1 MEYKVVN
8 SSSPEGLQSKV
19 NKLIKEGFTPSGG
32 VHVNVTHS
40 QNRFRGQQH
49 VDTINKLEYV
59 QSVIKES
66 E

>member
-19 NKLIKEGFTPSGG
+19 NKLIKEGFTPIGG

>member
-8 SSSPEGLQSKV
+8 SSSPEGLESKV
-19 NKLIKEGFTPSGG
+19 NKLIEEGFTPSGG
-32 VHVNVTHS
+32 VIVNITHS
-40 QNRFRGQQH
+40 QNRFRGSVH

-59 QSVIKES
+59 QSVIKS